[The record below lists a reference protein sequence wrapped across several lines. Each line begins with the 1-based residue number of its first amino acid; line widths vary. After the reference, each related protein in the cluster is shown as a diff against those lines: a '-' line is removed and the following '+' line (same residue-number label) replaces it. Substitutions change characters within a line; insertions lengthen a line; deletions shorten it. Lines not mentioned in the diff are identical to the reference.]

1 VKAIDITGHRT
12 LVVADIHLMPTAESD
27 QLAPPHPI
35 NQAFLAFLTG
45 PAKEADQLIIMGD
58 LFEVWL
64 GDDVSMAFY
73 PREIDA
79 LAQLSSQ
86 GTEIYIGLGNR
97 DFLIGHELLK
107 ACQAKGIFDDI
118 IALEH
123 KQKPAILLMHGDS
136 LCTDDKAYQ
145 RMRFWLQK
153 VWIKG
158 LLRRLPKSWRL
169 KLAQQL
175 REKSTKANQQKNST
189 IMDVTDEALKQ
200 LWQTFPES
208 SHLIHG
214 HTHRP
219 GHQHYAT
226 QKHRWVLGDWYEGGA
241 SYITI
246 DNGQP
251 SLEKFYYPV

>member
-12 LVVADIHLMPTAESD
+12 LVVADIHLMPATESD
-27 QLAPPHPI
+27 PLAPPHPI

-64 GDDVSMAFY
+64 GDDISMAFY
-73 PREIDA
+73 QREIDA
-79 LAQLSSQ
+79 LAQLSRQ

-97 DFLIGHELLK
+97 DFLMGNELLE
-107 ACQAKGIFDDI
+107 ACQAKGVFADLITLKD
-118 IALEH
+118 H
-123 KQKPAILLMHGDS
+123 QQSPILLMHGDS

-145 RMRFWLQK
+145 RMRFWLHQA
-153 VWIKG
+153 WFKG
-158 LLRRLPKSWRL
+158 LLRRLPKTWRL

-175 REKSTKANQQKNST
+175 REKSTRANQQKT
-189 IMDVTDEALKQ
+189 WAIMDVSTKALKQ

-208 SHLIHG
+208 THLIHG

-219 GHQHYAT
+219 GHHYDAT
-226 QKHRWVLGDWYEGGA
+226 KKQRWVLGDWHADGA

-246 DNGQP
+246 DHGQP
-251 SLEKFYYPV
+251 SLETFNYPI